1 MTVTAGA
8 HESTG
13 THRPVERIMST
24 VSPTERRLETA
35 LPDEELLRLYR
46 SMVLIR
52 RFEERAEEQYT
63 RDRIGGYLHLNIG
76 EEATVVGTITAMQA
90 DDYVFASY
98 RDHGVA
104 LALGTPVR
112 AVMAEL
118 FGKET
123 GLAHGRGGSMHLLD
137 VQRHFLGGWGIVGAY
152 IPIAVGAGLALD
164 YEGRPGAVMCLF
176 GDGAVATGSFHEAL
190 NVAGLWHLPC
200 LFVITNNGYGMGTS
214 VERSSAEPELY
225 KRAAAYKMPGERVDG
240 QDVLAVREATARL
253 LRLARDE
260 RQPSVLEC
268 VTYRYRGHSP
278 IDPGRGYRSAEEIE
292 SWRAR
297 DPITLFGQRLTE
309 RGLLAEGGAEAAA
322 EEADQTVQDAID
334 FALQSPDPNPATLYE
349 NIYGELAGEQ
359 FRRMAPGAPYGE
371 LSIRTEPPEPPE
383 RRPGG

>member
-1 MTVTAGA
+1 
-8 HESTG
+8 
-13 THRPVERIMST
+13 MST

-46 SMVLIR
+46 QMVLIR

-76 EEATVVGTITAMQA
+76 EEATVVGTTTAMTG

-104 LALGTPVR
+104 LSLGTPSQ

-123 GLAHGRGGSMHLLD
+123 GVAHGRGGSMHLLD

-152 IPIAVGAGLALD
+152 IPIAVGAGFALD
-164 YEGRPGAVMCLF
+164 YENKPGAVMCLL
-176 GDGAVATGSFHEAL
+176 GDGATATGAFHEAL
-190 NVAGLWHLPC
+190 NLAGLWHLPC

-214 VERSSAEPELY
+214 VDRSSAEPELY

-240 QDVLAVREATARL
+240 QDVLAVREATSRL

-268 VTYRYRGHSP
+268 MTYRYRGHSP

-297 DPITLFGQRLTE
+297 DPIALFGQRLRE
-309 RGLLAEGGAEAAA
+309 RHLLTDDEA
-322 EEADQTVQDAID
+322 EEIAEDVEREVQASID
-334 FALQSPDPNPATLYE
+334 FALQSPDPNPEALYQH
-349 NIYGELAGEQ
+349 IYGQQAGEQ
-359 FRRMAPGAPYGE
+359 FRRMAPGAPFGE
-371 LSIRTEPPEPPE
+371 LSIGAAPLTQDATPPDAPE
-383 RRPGG
+383 QRAGG

>member
-1 MTVTAGA
+1 
-8 HESTG
+8 
-13 THRPVERIMST
+13 MST

-46 SMVLIR
+46 QMVLIR

-76 EEATVVGTITAMQA
+76 EEATVVGTTTAMTG

-104 LALGTPVR
+104 LSLGTPSQ

-123 GLAHGRGGSMHLLD
+123 GVAHGRGGSMHLLD

-152 IPIAVGAGLALD
+152 IPIAVGAGFALD
-164 YEGRPGAVMCLF
+164 YENKPGAVMCLL
-176 GDGAVATGSFHEAL
+176 GDGATATGAFHEAL
-190 NVAGLWHLPC
+190 NLAGLWHLPC

-214 VERSSAEPELY
+214 VDRSSAEPELY

-240 QDVLAVREATARL
+240 QDVLAVREATSRL

-260 RQPSVLEC
+260 RQPSILEC
-268 VTYRYRGHSP
+268 MTYRYRGHSP
-278 IDPGRGYRSAEEIE
+278 IDPGRGYRTAEEIE
-292 SWRAR
+292 SWRGR
-297 DPITLFGQRLTE
+297 DPIALFGQRLKE
-309 RGLLAEGGAEAAA
+309 RQLLTDDEAGEIAEDVER
-322 EEADQTVQDAID
+322 EVQAAID
-334 FALQSPDPNPATLYE
+334 FALQSPDPNPEALYQH
-349 NIYGELAGEQ
+349 IYGQQAEAQ
-359 FRRMAPGAPYGE
+359 FRRMAPGAPFGE
-371 LSIRTEPPEPPE
+371 RSIGAAPLTQDATPPDAPE
-383 RRPGG
+383 QRAGG

>member
-1 MTVTAGA
+1 
-8 HESTG
+8 
-13 THRPVERIMST
+13 MST

-46 SMVLIR
+46 QMVLIR

-76 EEATVVGTITAMQA
+76 EEATVVGTTTAMTA

-104 LALGTPVR
+104 LSLGTPVQ

-123 GLAHGRGGSMHLLD
+123 GVAHGRGGSMHLLD

-152 IPIAVGAGLALD
+152 IPIAVGAAFALD
-164 YEGRPGAVMCLF
+164 YERRPGAVMCLL
-176 GDGAVATGSFHEAL
+176 GDGATATGAFHEAL
-190 NVAGLWHLPC
+190 YLAGLWHLPC
-200 LFVITNNGYGMGTS
+200 LFVVTNNGYGMGTS
-214 VERSSAEPELY
+214 VERSSAEPELF

-268 VTYRYRGHSP
+268 ITYRYRGHSP
-278 IDPGRGYRSAEEIE
+278 IDPGRGYRTPEEIE
-292 SWRAR
+292 SWRRR
-297 DPITLFGQRLTE
+297 DPVDLFGQRLRE
-309 RGLLAEGGAEAAA
+309 RHLLSDDEAEQVAEDV
-322 EEADQTVQDAID
+322 EREVQAAID
-334 FALQSPDPNPATLYE
+334 FALQSPDPNPEALYQH
-349 NIYGELAGEQ
+349 IYGRQAAEQ
-359 FRRMAPGAPYGE
+359 FSRMAPGAPFGE
-371 LSIRTEPPEPPE
+371 RSIGAAPLTQEPTPPDAPEQ
-383 RRPGG
+383 RAGG

>member
-1 MTVTAGA
+1 
-8 HESTG
+8 
-13 THRPVERIMST
+13 MST

-46 SMVLIR
+46 QMVLIR

-76 EEATVVGTITAMQA
+76 EEATVVGTTTAMTG

-104 LALGTPVR
+104 LSLGTPPQG
-112 AVMAEL
+112 VMAEL

-123 GLAHGRGGSMHLLD
+123 GVAHGRGGSMHLLD

-152 IPIAVGAGLALD
+152 IPIAVGAAFALD
-164 YEGRPGAVMCLF
+164 YENKPGAVMCLL
-176 GDGAVATGSFHEAL
+176 GDGATATGAFHEAL
-190 NVAGLWHLPC
+190 NLAGLWHLPC
-200 LFVITNNGYGMGTS
+200 LFVVTNNGYGMGTA
-214 VERSSAEPELY
+214 VDRSSAEPDLY

-240 QDVLAVREATARL
+240 QDVLAVREATSRL

-268 VTYRYRGHSP
+268 MTYRYRGHSP

-297 DPITLFGQRLTE
+297 DPIALFGQRLRE
-309 RGLLAEGGAEAAA
+309 RHLLTDDEA
-322 EEADQTVQDAID
+322 EEIAEDVEREVQASID
-334 FALQSPDPNPATLYE
+334 FALQSPDPNPEALYQH
-349 NIYGELAGEQ
+349 IYGQQAGEQ
-359 FRRMAPGAPYGE
+359 FRRMAPGAPFGE
-371 LSIRTEPPEPPE
+371 LSIGAAPLTQDATPPDAPE
-383 RRPGG
+383 QRAGG

>member
-1 MTVTAGA
+1 
-8 HESTG
+8 
-13 THRPVERIMST
+13 MST

-46 SMVLIR
+46 QMVLIR

-76 EEATVVGTITAMQA
+76 EEATVVGTTTAMSG

-104 LALGTPVR
+104 LSLGTPSQ

-123 GLAHGRGGSMHLLD
+123 GVAHGRGGSMHLLD

-152 IPIAVGAGLALD
+152 IPIAVGAGFALD
-164 YEGRPGAVMCLF
+164 YENKPGAVMCLL
-176 GDGAVATGSFHEAL
+176 GDGATATGAFHEAL
-190 NVAGLWHLPC
+190 NLAGLWHLPC
-200 LFVITNNGYGMGTS
+200 LFVVTNNGYGMGTS

-240 QDVLAVREATARL
+240 QDVLAVREATSRL

-260 RQPSVLEC
+260 RQPSILEC
-268 VTYRYRGHSP
+268 MTYRYRGHSP
-278 IDPGRGYRSAEEIE
+278 IDPGRGYRTAEEIE
-292 SWRAR
+292 TWRGR
-297 DPITLFGQRLTE
+297 DPIALFGQRLKDRHLLTDDEAGEIAEDVE
-309 RGLLAEGGAEAAA
+309 RE
-322 EEADQTVQDAID
+322 VQAAID
-334 FALQSPDPNPATLYE
+334 FALQSPDPNLEALYQH
-349 NIYGELAGEQ
+349 IYGQQAEAQ
-359 FRRMAPGAPYGE
+359 FRRMAPGAPFGE
-371 LSIRTEPPEPPE
+371 RSIGAAPLTQDATPPDAPE
-383 RRPGG
+383 QRAGG